1 MRGYLVIS
9 IITTIVI
16 GTFGLSQ
23 NVFGE
28 TYEHEFFTIEYPDG
42 WQVQVESGDEL
53 LGGFEFVKFADKL
66 PNYSAKVVVVQWPD
80 ILSGYVVSDLDLM
93 QFNLDGAKWWCET
106 STFDDVGR
114 TCSDYEVLEYETVN
128 MNGLESYQYK
138 ESFTLV
144 WKEATDPEQWRSF
157 SNEYYLGND
166 GYTVYG
172 EVWLPSY
179 DEYFDDVEASLQSFK
194 FDQKFI
200 EEKSKDVSPV
210 KERVP
215 GWIKNNAKWWSD
227 GQISDSDFTSG
238 IQYLIKENIISI
250 QEIPKTDKKIE
261 SFAIPDTTKL
271 PTETAEAVPDWV
283 RNNAGWWADGLISE
297 DDFLNGIKYLV
308 EQGIIKV

>member
-1 MRGYLVIS
+1 MRGYVAIS
-9 IITTIVI
+9 IITTMVL

-28 TYEHEFFTIEYPDG
+28 TYQHEFFTIEYPDG

-53 LGGFEFVKFADKL
+53 LGGFEFVKFANEL
-66 PNYSAKVVVVQWPD
+66 PNYSAKVVVVKWPD

-93 QFNLDGAKWWCET
+93 QFNLDGGKWWCET

-128 MNGLESYQYK
+128 MNGLDSYQYK

-179 DEYFDDVEASLQSFK
+179 DEYFDDIEASLQSFK

-200 EEKSKDVSPV
+200 EEKTGK
-210 KERVP
+210 
-215 GWIKNNAKWWSD
+215 
-227 GQISDSDFTSG
+227 
-238 IQYLIKENIISI
+238 LI
-250 QEIPKTDKKIE
+250 
-261 SFAIPDTTKL
+261 
-271 PTETAEAVPDWV
+271 PDWV
-283 RNNAGWWADGLISE
+283 RNIFIWYGEGIVSDNEVINAIK
-297 DDFLNGIKYLV
+297 FLVN
-308 EQGIIKV
+308 QGIIQLD